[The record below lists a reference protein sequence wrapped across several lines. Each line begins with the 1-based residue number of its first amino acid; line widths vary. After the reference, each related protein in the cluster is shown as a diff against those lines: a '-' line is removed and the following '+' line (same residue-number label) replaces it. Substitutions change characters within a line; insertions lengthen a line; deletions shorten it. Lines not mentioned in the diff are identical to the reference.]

1 MPPKHERFGLDSS
14 CVIALLCDWH
24 VHHAE
29 TLSCYQ
35 RLLAAPA
42 VPVIPVH
49 VILECFS
56 VLTRI
61 PVPHRV
67 PPDVA
72 KLALEQTFAGTAVLT
87 GLAPETVWKTI
98 EMLSRQGLGGGRVY
112 DAVIAFSV
120 AESGAS
126 TLLSW
131 NAKHFTPIAPDT
143 LEVREPASSFL
154 RN

>member
-1 MPPKHERFGLDSS
+1 MPPKRERFGLDSS

-29 TLSCYQ
+29 TLRYYQ
-35 RLLAAPA
+35 RLLAAGA
-42 VPVIPVH
+42 VPVVPVH

-61 PVPHRV
+61 PAPHRLR
-67 PPDVA
+67 PDVA
-72 KLALEQTFAGTAVLT
+72 KLALEQTFAGAAVLT
-87 GLAPETVWKTI
+87 GLAPETAWRTI
-98 EMLSRQGLGGGRVY
+98 DILSRQGLGGGRVY
-112 DAVIAFSV
+112 DAVIAFSL

-126 TLLSW
+126 VVLSW
-131 NAKHFTPIAPDT
+131 NAKHFAPIAPDT
-143 LEVREPASSFL
+143 LEVREPASGSS